1 MDYLKNLTTIVVSL
15 CLVLTS
21 PAGAFAQTALKPE
34 DSAYLDQLEK
44 AAFHGFGKL
53 LDPITRFPVDGAPVS
68 QGNVVRLNRSVRF
81 NKTSPAHLAFAF
93 FYYVLAGERG
103 WIPRKEAAAN
113 LSELLDNLDALE
125 TYEGFLYQWYSIS
138 GRPEEWPRV
147 TVNRFIPVY
156 ENALLDAALMC
167 TAGAYPGTSLARSV
181 DRMLAKKDYGFF
193 YARNPASPDSALLN
207 QGYDAARKVYAD
219 RDYGIFNAPS
229 RLAVLLAILKDG
241 VPELAWKNQERLVRD
256 YRTRD
261 GKTLGVLA
269 SWSGGLAET
278 LLADEI
284 LGGDRLAPAAF
295 GKNARAMIEI
305 QRDKGLRL
313 SESGLWGFSSGEAP
327 DQGRYEPMG
336 VSEVAYQRS
345 GAEFVT
351 PYSVL
356 LTLRY
361 QPAEGL
367 ANLRA
372 MSRKN
377 PAVFG
382 SRYGFADSMDPV
394 TGEVNRN
401 ILSLDK
407 GVEFM
412 ALANDQS
419 LRSGGKD
426 VSGFLWAYFKTR
438 GWEKK
443 ALHLIKSEEG
453 LAQYASLEGGR
464 PPSKFSD
471 EKPAA
476 KMDLIKQS
484 RDIGTFYDPD
494 RSKAAYRMIE
504 KEGRSP
510 SIGLRYDVSRP
521 AAYSGLY
528 MKLRPSDVSRYQT
541 FHFRIKGSPERGYPQ
556 KMKVELKNRGQNV
569 QFAQVSPGRDWQDVQ
584 IPLPRFLTGV
594 DEVAFVFDNA
604 ESGKNRR
611 GEVLLEALYFN

>member
-1 MDYLKNLTTIVVSL
+1 MAVSF
-15 CLVLTS
+15 CLVLTLPS
-21 PAGAFAQTALKPE
+21 LAFAETALKPE

-103 WIPRKEAAAN
+103 WIPKEEAYAN
-113 LSELLDNLDALE
+113 LSELLDNLDSLE
-125 TYEGFLYQWYSIS
+125 SFEGFLYQWYSIS

-147 TVNRFIPVY
+147 TVNRFVPVY

-167 TAGAYPGTSLARSV
+167 SAGAYPGTSLARGAE
-181 DRMLAKKDYGFF
+181 RILAKKDYRFF
-193 YARNPASPDSALLN
+193 YDRNSARENTQLLN
-207 QGYDAARKVYAD
+207 QGYDAAKGIYAD

-229 RLAVLLAILKDG
+229 RLAVLLGILKDG
-241 VPELAWKNQERLVRD
+241 VPEKAWKNQERLVRD
-256 YRTRD
+256 YETLE
-261 GKTLGVLA
+261 GKRLSVLA

-278 LLADEI
+278 LLTDEI
-284 LGGDRLAPAAF
+284 LAGDRLAPAAF
-295 GKNARAMIEI
+295 GKNARLMIEI
-305 QRDKGLRL
+305 QRDKGRRL
-313 SESGLWGFSSGEAP
+313 SGSGIWGFSSGEAP

-345 GAEFVT
+345 GQEFVT
-351 PYSVL
+351 PYSAAL
-356 LTLRY
+356 ALRY
-361 QPAEGL
+361 QPVETL
-367 ANLRA
+367 ANFRA
-372 MSRKN
+372 IQKKN
-377 PAVFG
+377 PGVFG
-382 SRYGFADSMDPV
+382 SRYGFADSIDPV

-407 GVEFM
+407 GLEFM
-412 ALANDQS
+412 AFANYQS
-419 LRSGGKD
+419 VRSGGKD
-426 VSGFLWAYFKTR
+426 TASFLWAYFKVR

-443 ALHLIKSEEG
+443 ALHLLKSEE
-453 LAQYASLEGGR
+453 AMPQYAVLDGARAQAGADVK
-464 PPSKFSD
+464 PPVQ
-471 EKPAA
+471 
-476 KMDLIKQS
+476 MDLIKQS

-504 KEGRSP
+504 KEGRAP

-521 AAYSGLY
+521 AAFSGLY
-528 MKLRPSDVSRYQT
+528 VKLRPSDFSRYRT
-541 FHFRIKGSPERGYPQ
+541 FHFRIKGSPDRGYPQ
-556 KMKVELKNRGQNV
+556 KMKVELKNRGQSV
-569 QFAQVSPGRDWQDVQ
+569 QFAQISPGQDWQDVQ
-584 IPLPRFLTGV
+584 VPLPRFLSEV

-604 ESGKNRR
+604 QSGKNRR

>member
-1 MDYLKNLTTIVVSL
+1 MDYLKTCTTIVVSL
-15 CLVLTS
+15 CLALTLS
-21 PAGAFAQTALKPE
+21 SSAFAEAALTPE

-103 WIPRKEAAAN
+103 WIPKEEAYTN
-113 LSELLDNLDALE
+113 LSELLDNLDSLE
-125 TYEGFLYQWYSIS
+125 TFEGFLYQWYFIS

-147 TVNRFIPVY
+147 TVNRFVPVY
-156 ENALLDAALMC
+156 ENALLDAAMMC
-167 TAGAYPGTSLARSV
+167 AAGAHPGTSLARDV
-181 DRMLAKKDYGFF
+181 ERMMAKKDYGFF
-193 YARNPASPDSALLN
+193 YDRNSAREDTGLLN
-207 QGYDAARKVYAD
+207 QGYDAAKGVYAD

-229 RLAVLLAILKDG
+229 RLAVLIAILKDS
-241 VPELAWKNQERLVRD
+241 VPEKVWQNQERLVRD
-256 YRTRD
+256 YETLE
-261 GKTLGVLA
+261 GKRLGVLA
-269 SWSGGLAET
+269 SWSGGLAES

-284 LGGDRLAPAAF
+284 LAGDRLAPAAF

-305 QRDKGLRL
+305 QQDKGRRL
-313 SESGLWGFSSGEAP
+313 SGSGIWGFSSGEAP

-351 PYSVL
+351 PYSAAL
-356 LTLRY
+356 ALRY
-361 QPAEGL
+361 QPAQTL
-367 ANLRA
+367 ANFRA
-372 MSRKN
+372 IQKKN
-377 PAVFG
+377 PGVFG
-382 SRYGFADSMDPV
+382 SRYGFADSIDPV

-407 GVEFM
+407 GAEFM
-412 ALANDQS
+412 ALANYQS
-419 LRSGGKD
+419 VRSGGKD
-426 VSGFLWAYFKTR
+426 TASFLWAYFKAR

-443 ALHLIKSEEG
+443 ALHLIKSEEA
-453 LAQYASLEGGR
+453 LPQYASLDGGR
-464 PPSKFSD
+464 SVPAGKDAKSPPQ
-471 EKPAA
+471 
-476 KMDLIKQS
+476 MDLIKQS

-504 KEGRSP
+504 KEGRAP
-510 SIGLRYDVSRP
+510 AIGLRYDVSRP

-528 MKLRPSDVSRYQT
+528 VKLRPSDFSKYQT

-556 KMKVELKNRGQNV
+556 KMKVELKNRGQSV
-569 QFAQVSPGRDWQDVQ
+569 QFAQVSPGLDWQDVR
-584 IPLPRFLTGV
+584 IPLPRFLSQV

-604 ESGKNRR
+604 QTGKNRR